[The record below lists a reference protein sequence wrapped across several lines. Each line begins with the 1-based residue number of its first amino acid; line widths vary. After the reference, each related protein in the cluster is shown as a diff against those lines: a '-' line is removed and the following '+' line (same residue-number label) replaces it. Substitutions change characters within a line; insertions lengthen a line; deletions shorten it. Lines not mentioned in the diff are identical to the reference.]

1 VRGTKVLKIEL
12 GSYGSYLGTK
22 QGALLVRD
30 KEKKETTFPLF
41 EKEIGEI
48 NIKSGNI
55 ISSGALATCGFFGI
69 DVLILTQ
76 KGNPVAMLK
85 SLEDDSH
92 VETRVCQYE
101 ALKNEKAEQ
110 IAKTFVIA
118 KAEGYDRVLKKYGL
132 KPIGFIKDEVNA
144 IHSEDEKTR
153 RRSLTCFEAR
163 YSRKYFSQVFQ
174 LFDTEIRPD
183 SRSTFRA
190 YDGLNNTLN
199 LAYEILRYKVHIAL
213 IRAKLEP
220 YLGFLHSLQFG
231 KPSLVCDF
239 QELYRYLIDDFI
251 IGYCKDLCKRDFAYK
266 TEKHSNKK
274 GKRQYLKDDLANEFT
289 NRLNEYFLSKVS
301 IPRIKVGAQ
310 QEIETL
316 LNEEALLFAKYL
328 RNERP
333 TWVPRIAELK

>member
-1 VRGTKVLKIEL
+1 MRGTKVLKIEIDIR
-12 GSYGSYLGTK
+12 GSYLGLK

-30 KEKKETTFPLF
+30 REKKETTYPLF

-48 NIKSGNI
+48 RIKSGST
-55 ISSGALATCGFFGI
+55 ISSSALATCGFFGI

-85 SLEDDSH
+85 SLDDDSN
-92 VETRVCQYE
+92 VETRVSQYE

-110 IAKTFVIA
+110 IAKSFVIA
-118 KAEGYDRVLKKYGL
+118 KAQGYDKVLKKYGL

-144 IHSEDEKTR
+144 IHSEDEKTLR
-153 RRSLTCFEAR
+153 RLLTCFEAK

-174 LFDTEIRPD
+174 LFDNEIRPD

-199 LAYEILRYKVHIAL
+199 LAYEILRYKVQIAL
-213 IRAKLEP
+213 VRAKLEP

-239 QELYRYLIDDFI
+239 QELYRYLVDDFI
-251 IGYCKDLCKRDFAYK
+251 IGYCKDLC
-266 TEKHSNKK
+266 
-274 GKRQYLKDDLANEFT
+274 
-289 NRLNEYFLSKVS
+289 
-301 IPRIKVGAQ
+301 
-310 QEIETL
+310 
-316 LNEEALLFAKYL
+316 
-328 RNERP
+328 
-333 TWVPRIAELK
+333 